1 MDQGQDG
8 SEGDLRLRPS
18 EPRIHPSAELK
29 ECRLGRFVEIGQ
41 RVLLRDVTVGDFS
54 YFERGGEA
62 IHTDI
67 GKFCSIA
74 ANVRINALDHPMERA
89 TTHKLSYRP
98 NEYFRYLPIDS
109 GWREHRRAKRVA
121 IGHDV
126 WVGHGAVIMPGVQ
139 IGDGAVIGAN
149 AVVTKDV
156 ASYTIVAGVP
166 ARPLRARFSAEIA
179 ERLRRLAWWDWP
191 PEMLFAAIPD
201 MQALPIEAFLDKWEM
216 ADTAAQSV
224 SSARR
229 K

>member
-1 MDQGQDG
+1 MN
-8 SEGDLRLRPS
+8 EGEGRAEDDPRLRSS
-18 EPRIHPSAELK
+18 EPRIHPTAELK
-29 ECRLGRFVEIGQ
+29 ETRLGRFVEIGQ

-62 IHTDI
+62 IYTDI

-74 ANVRINALDHPMERA
+74 AKVRINALDHPMGRP

-98 NEYFRYLPIDS
+98 NEYFRFLPIDS

-126 WVGHGAVIMPGVQ
+126 WIGHGAVVMPGVQ

-156 ASYTIVAGVP
+156 ASYAIVAGVP
-166 ARPLRARFSAEIA
+166 ARVLRARFSAEIA
-179 ERLRRLAWWDWP
+179 ERLKRLAWWDWP
-191 PEMLFAAIPD
+191 PEVLFAAIPD
-201 MQALPIEAFLDKWEM
+201 MQALPMEAFLDKWEV
-216 ADTAAQSV
+216 AETAPQPD
-224 SSARR
+224 SSANR

>member
-1 MDQGQDG
+1 ME
-8 SEGDLRLRPS
+8 EGLRTNDDDPRLRPS

-29 ECRLGRFVEIGQ
+29 ETRLGRFVEIGQ

-74 ANVRINALDHPMERA
+74 ANVRINALDHPMERP

-98 NEYFRYLPIDS
+98 NEYFRYLPIDAD
-109 GWREHRRAKRVA
+109 WREHRSAKRVA

-126 WVGHGAVIMPGVQ
+126 WVGHGAVVMPGVQ
-139 IGDGAVIGAN
+139 IGVGAVIGAN

-156 ASYTIVAGVP
+156 APYAIVAGVP
-166 ARPLRARFSAEIA
+166 ARLLRARFSAGIA
-179 ERLRRLAWWDWP
+179 ERLRRLAWWDWS
-191 PEMLFAAIPD
+191 PEVLFAAIPD
-201 MQALPIEAFLDKWEM
+201 MQALPIETFLDKWET
-216 ADTAAQSV
+216 ADLAAQSA
-224 SSARR
+224 SSATR